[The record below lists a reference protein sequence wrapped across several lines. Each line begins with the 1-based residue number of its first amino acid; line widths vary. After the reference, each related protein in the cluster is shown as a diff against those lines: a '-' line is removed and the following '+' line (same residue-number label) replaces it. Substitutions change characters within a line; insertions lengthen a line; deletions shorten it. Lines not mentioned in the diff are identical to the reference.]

1 MCGIVNS
8 GCVCRSVVVRKPDL
22 KPYIALLCRQNT
34 TRLNYQLRITR
45 CVVVI
50 LLSDEKVDFIL
61 TTGLLKVVQ
70 NSGAKFMLAK
80 FAVLNF
86 DSS

>member
-1 MCGIVNS
+1 M
-8 GCVCRSVVVRKPDL
+8 
-22 KPYIALLCRQNT
+22 
-34 TRLNYQLRITR
+34 
-45 CVVVI
+45 VVI

-61 TTGLLKVVQ
+61 TTGLLHVIVVQ